1 MKSSDHL
8 MRTLLVG
15 YITTLSTFFWPQPWN
30 FRWLHDAFT
39 PTLLIFQ
46 PKTPV
51 CRIHQE
57 WLWSGAEMYSC
68 TGQRYLGS
76 TTLAVRSNSGKSHG
90 CPWSI
95 CCVRSPRTGKQGDKS
110 SVVVTQQQSTFPWDS
125 AREYFGQGRAL
136 SNRNVIRVPATKINL
151 ELLLVDLSLSARA
164 CVPFPFFRKK
174 KIFPS
179 LVTDKLLHSCCI
191 LPSQAERLF
200 I

>member
-1 MKSSDHL
+1 MWDTSQHFQRFFGLSPEILDGYRMLSPRHSSFSNLKHL
-8 MRTLLVG
+8 SVEF
-15 YITTLSTFFWPQPWN
+15 ITSDFGPVWRYTHAQDN
-30 FRWLHDAFT
+30 A
-39 PTLLIFQ
+39 IFQ
-46 PKTPV
+46 N
-51 CRIHQE
+51 
-57 WLWSGAEMYSC
+57 
-68 TGQRYLGS
+68 LGS

-179 LVTDKLLHSCCI
+179 LVRDKLLHSCCI